1 MSNLRIN
8 QIKSQTPITILVGG
22 GNRLG
27 YLVAKTL
34 IEQGSYVV
42 IIDKFNSSTKK
53 YISELKKSELVDFFD
68 YKGFDSLFK
77 NIKRFDYL
85 FYFLNEK
92 LKEPEFDSKEFLSQ
106 TKYLEQAL
114 LSTKKN
120 NAKFTLITS
129 LALNRELAN
138 RIQTEKTASPSP
150 YSNVELQ
157 KYCENLVAEFGD
169 KTDTNLRIIRL
180 GTLLGKGI
188 DKIDVPI
195 LDTMFRDAV
204 SKPQITIYGEGLDIH
219 NLINEEDAAYG
230 LLKLTFSDSTKKEVI
245 TLANKN
251 NYTTLSIAYKL
262 LELNTEAQS
271 IRFVDNPNEKFT
283 IQDVYVPAP
292 HAGKYGW
299 TQQVSLEESCIAQLQ
314 NYYGQ
319 INKQW
324 NVSKEDKNDEKQ
336 LKEKN
341 VKISKTEFGEAVSK
355 LTNPF
360 KKIFSKETAK
370 KLTGKTFI
378 KGIAISVLTV
388 LFAYFLVYP
397 IVASSL
403 GLYIINKT
411 SKQLSDSFFDL
422 DEDQNLKSIETID
435 KNIERVS
442 DGISNI
448 KWLFTMLNKDDLY
461 LNLMQMIQAGENAS
475 KGAKQLTEA
484 VTPFAHYIK
493 EFEPAITFQDN
504 TPSTTKEYRQYLDEM
519 SKNSYKLN
527 EASYKLSLASEIMTK
542 VDTTAFPKSI
552 QSEILDIKDYVKQID
567 DVAKAYKEAS
577 SFLPAVLGQDE
588 RQRYLILL
596 QNESEMRATG
606 GWPTSYG
613 VLGIEGGQI
622 REIFVDDIYNADGTL
637 KVQGKTYNPPD
648 SMAKALNLTKWSFS
662 LANWYPDLSDTHD
675 SLEKFTKDLGIGSRI
690 DGVITIDIAFLQKLL
705 DKWGGIQVPGEDEII
720 TSQNIY
726 PKIFEM
732 HEEFEPGSTQKASFL
747 ANLANE
753 VIKKIF
759 SMNISDAISLKDV
772 FISSLNEKHLQATFT
787 NPDAYAFFN
796 KRNWAGSLDEKF
808 NSAPAV
814 VDWNWGGN
822 KANLFL
828 DKNHSLKVN
837 IKDEKTINFAY
848 TLSVENKSTSTTYP
862 YGDYINYERV
872 YIPADAVLTKV
883 EGFENN
889 KFDTYKEN
897 GFKVIGGWFNTKIQ
911 SISTLKIEYVL
922 TKNTNS
928 GNFPLTINKTN
939 AFFDINI
946 FKQAGEKN
954 YAYKLDITY
963 PVTWKL
969 ENSSNFNNISNQL
982 SARFELNSD
991 KSYNIVWSI
1000 PD

>member
-42 IIDKFNSSTKK
+42 IIDKFNNSTKK
-53 YISELKKSELVDFFD
+53 YVSELKKSNLVDFFD
-68 YKGFDSLFK
+68 YKGFDSIFK
-77 NIKRFDYL
+77 NIKRFDYV

-114 LSTKKN
+114 ISTKKN

-129 LALNRELAN
+129 LLLNKKLAD
-138 RIQTEKTASPSP
+138 RIQNEKSASPSP

-188 DKIDVPI
+188 DKIDVPT
-195 LDTMFRDAV
+195 LDAMFRDAV

-219 NLINEEDAAYG
+219 NLINEDDATYG

-271 IRFVDNPNEKFT
+271 IRFVDNPNEKFA
-283 IQDVYVPAP
+283 IQDIYVPAP
-292 HAGKYGW
+292 HASKYGW
-299 TQQVSLEESCIAQLQ
+299 TQQISLEESCIAQLQ

-324 NVSKEDKNDEKQ
+324 NAYKADLENPKKIN
-336 LKEKN
+336 EKN
-341 VKISKTEFGEAVSK
+341 TKISKTKLGETVSK
-355 LTNPF
+355 LTSPF
-360 KKIFSKETAK
+360 KKFFSKQTAK
-370 KLTGKTFI
+370 KITSKTFA
-378 KGIAISVLTV
+378 KGIIISILTI
-388 LFAYFLVYP
+388 LFAYFLAYP
-397 IVASSL
+397 IIASSL

-411 SKQLSDSFFDL
+411 STQLSNSFFDL
-422 DEDQNLKSIETID
+422 DKDKNLENIQTID
-435 KNIERVS
+435 KNIDRVS

-448 KWLFTMLNKDDLY
+448 KWLFTLLNKEDLY
-461 LNLMQMIQAGENAS
+461 INLMQMIQAGENTS
-475 KGAKQLTEA
+475 KGAKQLLEA
-484 VTPFAHYIK
+484 VSPFISYIK
-493 EFEPAITFQDN
+493 EFEPAITFQDG
-504 TPSTTKEYRQYLDEM
+504 TPSTTKEYRQYLNEI

-542 VDTTAFPKSI
+542 VNTTVFPSSVQGK
-552 QSEILDIKDYVKQID
+552 ILDLKDYTKQID
-567 DVAKAYKEAS
+567 NLAKEYKEAS
-577 SFLPAVLGQDE
+577 TFLPTVLGKDE

-596 QNESEMRATG
+596 QNESEIRATG

-637 KVQGKTYNPPD
+637 KIQGKTYTPPE

-675 SLEKFTKDLGIGSRI
+675 SLEKFTKDLGIGSKI

-753 VIKKIF
+753 VVKKIF
-759 SMNISDAISLKDV
+759 SMKISDLMSLKDV
-772 FISSLNEKHLQATFT
+772 FVSSLDEKHIQATFR
-787 NPDAYAFFN
+787 NSDAYAFFN
-796 KRNWAGSLDEKF
+796 KRNWAGSLDDKF

-828 DKNHSLKVN
+828 DKNHALKIN
-837 IKDEKTINFAY
+837 IKNEKTIDFAY

-872 YIPADAVLTKV
+872 YIPSDAVLTKI

-889 KFDTYKEN
+889 KFDIYKEN

-911 SISTLKIEYVL
+911 SISTLKIEYTL
-922 TKNTNS
+922 QKNANS
-928 GNFPLTINKTN
+928 GNFPLVQSKAN

-969 ENSSNFNNISNQL
+969 QNSSNFNNISNQL
-982 SARFELNSD
+982 SSRFELNSD
-991 KSYNIVWSI
+991 KTYSIVWNI
-1000 PD
+1000 PN